1 MFKYRKNSPFRIPD
15 KLAAFCALMLL
26 VSVAL
31 GGSMAS
37 QPTAEPMNH
46 MAQDSQPADDSPE
59 FTAQKPS
66 TFRVSLFLFK
76 R

>member
-1 MFKYRKNSPFRIPD
+1 MFKYRKKSPFRIPD
-15 KLAAFCALMLL
+15 KLAAFSALMLL

-37 QPTAEPMNH
+37 QPLAEPLNDT
-46 MAQDSQPADDSPE
+46 AQDSQPADDTPE

-66 TFRVSLFLFK
+66 TFRVSLFLFT